1 MIPSCFSNPTSAS
14 SSPSSS
20 SVSQNLVTCIYQTR
34 IFGSP
39 IHLTLTWS
47 KILFSHSLT
56 IHAADDMFSIT
67 LPLQAPTFSLF
78 QSRSGSKTIQKK
90 VKVYW
95 DFTRAKYAENSAE
108 PESGFYVAIICHSK
122 LEFFLGDRL
131 RELVQRAGPGLARCI
146 AAEQAGPGL
155 ARCIAVERAGLGVA
169 RGAGLEPTLLSRREH
184 VFGRRMS
191 YNTRAVLLGT
201 KHEFGI
207 ECGGGVLK
215 VKVDGEVRL
224 VVKRLAW
231 KFRGNE
237 RILVGEMEV
246 EFYWDVFNWVS
257 KCDNNNNNNKF
268 GKGHG
273 VFVFQI
279 GDVGVWPE
287 MEGVEK
293 KLVRKSLSLTTGT
306 VVPPSSPLSLSPSS
320 LSPSCSSVL
329 QWAEES
335 SDCGRSPCSSSRYS
349 SGGFTL
355 LLYAWR
361 KA

>member
-1 MIPSCFSNPTSAS
+1 MIIPSCFSNPS
-14 SSPSSS
+14 SVSSS
-20 SVSQNLVTCIYQTR
+20 SSSSGSQNLVTCIYQTR
-34 IFGSP
+34 ISSSP

-56 IHAADDMFSIT
+56 IHGADDMFSIT
-67 LPLQAPTFSLF
+67 IPLQASTFSLF
-78 QSRSGSKTIQKK
+78 QSRSGSKTVETMGSQKM
-90 VKVYW
+90 KVYW
-95 DFTRAKYAENSAE
+95 DFTRAQYGDNSAE
-108 PESGFYVAIICHSK
+108 PESGFYVAIIWQSK
-122 LEFFLGDRL
+122 LEFFVGDRL
-131 RELVQRAGPGLARCI
+131 RELIQRAGSGLARC
-146 AAEQAGPGL
+146 AAEA
-155 ARCIAVERAGLGVA
+155 
-169 RGAGLEPTLLSRREH
+169 TLLSRREH

-191 YNTRAVLLGT
+191 YTTRAVFLGT

-207 ECGGGVLK
+207 ECGGGMLK

-237 RILVGEMEV
+237 KILVGGMEV

-257 KCDNNNNNNKF
+257 KCDSHNSSKF
-268 GKGHG
+268 RKGHG

-287 MEGVEK
+287 MVGVEK
-293 KLVRKSLSLTTGT
+293 KLVRKSLSLATGT
-306 VVPPSSPLSLSPSS
+306 TVSPSSVSLSPSF
-320 LSPSCSSVL
+320 LSPTCSSVL

-335 SDCGRSPCSSSRYS
+335 SDCGRSSCSSSTYYPN

>member
-1 MIPSCFSNPTSAS
+1 MIIPSCFSNPTSAS

-20 SVSQNLVTCIYQTR
+20 SASQNLVTCIYQTR
-34 IFGSP
+34 ILGSP

-56 IHAADDMFSIT
+56 IHAADDDMFSIT
-67 LPLQAPTFSLF
+67 LPLQASTFSLF
-78 QSRSGSKTIQKK
+78 RSRSGSKTVQVGSQEKM
-90 VKVYW
+90 KVYW

-108 PESGFYVAIICHSK
+108 PESGFYVGIISHSK
-122 LEFFLGDRL
+122 LEFFLGDRV
-131 RELVQRAGPGLARCI
+131 RELVQRAGPGLARCSP
-146 AAEQAGPGL
+146 AERAGPG
-155 ARCIAVERAGLGVA
+155 VAGGGV
-169 RGAGLEPTLLSRREH
+169 GEPTLLSRREH

-237 RILVGEMEV
+237 RILVGGMEV

-257 KCDNNNNNNKF
+257 KCDNNNNNNNNNKF

-287 MEGVEK
+287 MVGVEK
-293 KLVRKSLSLTTGT
+293 KLVRKSLSLTTDT
-306 VVPPSSPLSLSPSS
+306 AVPPSSPLSLSPSS

-335 SDCGRSPCSSSRYS
+335 SDCGRSSCSSSRYS